1 MGQYIRLQAILAA
14 TGIAMTMAFL
24 SFLSLSRQTVSIPG
38 VGGTYS
44 EGVIGQPQFINPLLM
59 QYNQVDQDLSALI
72 FNGLTSMDGQGN
84 LEPDLAKSWDV
95 SEDGLSYTFRL
106 RTDVRWHDGQPF
118 SAEDVLFT
126 ISLMQDPEFPGAP
139 YLKRLW
145 QTVTVEQVD
154 SYTVRFTLPEPFP
167 AFIEYTRIGML
178 PKHVLGDMP
187 ARDLLNH
194 PFNVKPIGTGP
205 FKLSDVNAQ
214 FARLLSNPLYVEKK
228 PRLAQIALRF
238 YNSFEDTLTAYEKG
252 EIQGIASIPP
262 AHIAEVQQLET
273 LSLYTSILSGYY
285 IVYLNLQAPN
295 SAPYFQ
301 EVEVR
306 RALSQALD
314 RESIINEALN
324 GQGLVANGPI
334 LPRSWAYDPNQ
345 MKTEFSADAAK
356 ALLEQS
362 GWVDTNGDGIRE
374 KEGVPLAFNLL
385 VGDDPSKIAVAE
397 ALSEQWQ
404 QIGVSATVKATEQG
418 LGENLVKHNYQAALA
433 EVLLAGDP
441 DPYPFWHQTQIDD
454 GQNYSGWDN
463 TDASVLL
470 EEARTLQ
477 DQGRR
482 NDYYFE
488 FQRIFADEV
497 PSLVLFHPAYTY
509 GVDEEVLGVQLPA
522 LSNPSDR
529 FRTVTN
535 WYTLTR
541 EVIYSGSQFED
552 VKP

>member
-345 MKTEFSADAAK
+345 MKTEFSPDAAK

>member
-24 SFLSLSRQTVSIPG
+24 SFLSLSRQTVSIPD

-262 AHIAEVQQLET
+262 ANIAEVQQMET

-345 MKTEFSADAAK
+345 MKTEFSPDAAK